1 MKQSKLL
8 KSKFVL
14 GVVFFM
20 LTIGLTSMQSIEV
33 EDIAGIWDY
42 EVEAADGTMTGIM
55 TIKKS
60 DDTYTVQIETTQ
72 FGTLELSNIT
82 LKGKELT
89 ANIDMQGALVEFEFK
104 FDGDTMNGTV
114 STPDGDL
121 DIVAKKRK

>member
-20 LTIGLTSMQSIEV
+20 LTIGLTSMQSTDFK
-33 EDIAGIWDY
+33 DITGVWDY

-60 DDTYTVQIETTQ
+60 DDTYAIEIETTQ
-72 FGTLELSNIT
+72 FGTLELNNIA

-89 ANIDMQGALVEFEFK
+89 ANIDMQGALVEFDFE
-104 FDGDTMNGTV
+104 FDGDSMKGTV